1 MADLDRDVDAAAT
14 LLVGRYGEQ
23 ARQHACYRVDALRI
37 HGDGEVRA
45 LWIQVIAAIDELRRR
60 ARVARWRERGE
71 EYRICA
77 EASLS
82 SGAQLAYRALA
93 DCADSV
99 ADRIGDLQASRG
111 DEPVN

>member
-1 MADLDRDVDAAAT
+1 MAELDRDVDAAAT

-23 ARQHACYRVDALRI
+23 ARRHACHRLDVLRV
-37 HGDGEVRA
+37 HGDGEARA
-45 LWIQVIAAIDELRRR
+45 LWIQVIAAIDELLRR
-60 ARVARWRERGE
+60 ARVARWRERAE

-82 SGAQLAYRALA
+82 AGAQLAYRALA
-93 DCADSV
+93 ECADSA
-99 ADRIGDLQASRG
+99 ADRIGDLQALRG